1 MKQPMLSVTLPN
13 YNHAQYLEGALDA
26 ILTQRYEPMELVI
39 IDDASTDNSVEIIEK
54 YMARH
59 SNIRLIKN
67 SQNRGVGEN
76 CKELLRLAQG
86 KYIYGAASDDR
97 ILPGFFEKTMNL
109 LSQHPQAGLCW
120 VDAVFIN
127 ERDQKV
133 GEDRFYLSSTPRYF
147 SPEEVVE
154 ILRKKMF
161 HIGGL
166 IYKRSALIEAG
177 GFIPELKSFAD
188 FFPVFVMAFRHGV
201 CYVSEPL
208 VIYRVQ
214 QTQYSAR
221 LLKDKKA
228 HSEIIN
234 RILNLLNSPEYA
246 DVRPHFKRSLALAYL
261 FSPVIGVL
269 LRNPDFRYYLSF
281 KLFLRTYWRTIK
293 KKINSHLPLF
303 WKNVYY
309 YFRNIHSKRVFRSSL
324 K

>member
-1 MKQPMLSVTLPN
+1 MKKPMLSVILTN

-54 YMARH
+54 YMAKH
-59 SNIRLIKN
+59 PNIRLIKN

-86 KYIYGAASDDR
+86 EYIYAAASDDR
-97 ILPGFFEKTMNL
+97 VLPCFFEKTMNL

-127 ERDQKV
+127 ESGQKI

-147 SPEEVVE
+147 SQEEVVE

-177 GFIPELKSFAD
+177 GFFQELKSYAD
-188 FFPVFVMAFRHGV
+188 YFSVLVMAFRHGV
-201 CYVSEPL
+201 CYISEPL
-208 VIYRVQ
+208 VVYRVQ
-214 QTQYSAR
+214 QTQYSAM
-221 LLKDKKA
+221 LLKDKKT
-228 HSEIIN
+228 HSEIIYL
-234 RILNLLNSPEYA
+234 ILNLLNSPQYA
-246 DVRPHFKRSLALAYL
+246 DVRHRFKRSLALAYL

-269 LRNPDFRYYLSF
+269 LRTPEFRYYFTF
-281 KLFLRTYWRTIK
+281 KLALHTYWRTIK
-293 KKINSHLPLF
+293 KKINPYLPLSL
-303 WKNVYY
+303 KNVYY

>member
-1 MKQPMLSVTLPN
+1 M
-13 YNHAQYLEGALDA
+13 
-26 ILTQRYEPMELVI
+26 
-39 IDDASTDNSVEIIEK
+39 
-54 YMARH
+54 
-59 SNIRLIKN
+59 IKN
-67 SQNRGVGEN
+67 RVGEN

-86 KYIYGAASDDR
+86 EYIYGAASDDR

-120 VDAVFIN
+120 VDTTFIN

-208 VIYRVQ
+208 VVYRVQ

-221 LLKDKKA
+221 LLKDKKT

-234 RILNLLNSPEYA
+234 HLLNLLNSSQYD
-246 DVRPHFKRSLALAYL
+246 DVRPRFKESLALAYL
-261 FSPVIGVL
+261 FSPAIGVL
-269 LRNPDFRYYLSF
+269 LRNPDFRYYLSL
-281 KLFLRTYWRTIK
+281 KLILRTYWRTLK

-303 WKNVYY
+303 LKNVYY
-309 YFRNIHSKRVFRSSL
+309 YFRNVHSKRVFRSSL